1 MIVKKCVLIPLSFA
15 LSLALGWAPGASGF
29 RGCDMADSYAW
40 SASTH
45 YTVGEIAFDAVT
57 ATASGTETRYNYSND
72 ASDGSVECH
81 VTYELT
87 GTYDVGV
94 EVFTLDATRTNYSES
109 CAPAL
114 LGVEYPQSRLYA
126 LQMSFSEDGT
136 AMISSAASGEMLA
149 SGSWQAGRAVYKTA
163 EDCTIF

>member
-1 MIVKKCVLIPLSFA
+1 MIVKKCVLIPLS
-15 LSLALGWAPGASGF
+15 LALGWAQAASGF
-29 RGCDMADSYAW
+29 RTCDMPDSHAW
-40 SASTH
+40 SAATH
-45 YTVGEIAFDAVT
+45 YTVGEIAFDAT
-57 ATASGTETRYNYSND
+57 TGTASGTETRYNYSND
-72 ASDGSVECH
+72 TSQGGGECH

-114 LGVEYPQSRLYA
+114 LGAEYPASRLYA
-126 LQMSFSEDGT
+126 LQMAFSEDGT
-136 AMISSAASGEMLA
+136 ALVSSAASGEMLA